1 MPGEG
6 AAKESTTSVDK
17 ALEIC
22 EVLSG
27 SLAGHSVSEVG
38 RLLRLPRPTVHRLL
52 SVLKRRGF
60 VRQDEDT
67 SRYHLTSKVLDLGF
81 RLLGRSEL
89 RLHAYLVL
97 REYVLRTGARSFIAV
112 PPAGE
117 VTYVWTAGPDE
128 VAMHTAHGK
137 EMPGHCE
144 MYFDPVHATRRLSCL
159 RLVTPHDVRRS
170 ASVIRRLGPP
180 AAAADGH
187 RLICTCAP
195 VHDYAGRE
203 VARVG
208 VFAHGSDERPILRE
222 YNRDAWE
229 LARSLS
235 MRLGHL
241 AAAPAASASTAAG

>member
-1 MPGEG
+1 MASGGPAGG
-6 AAKESTTSVDK
+6 TTTSVDK

-27 SLAGHSVSEVG
+27 SLTGQSVSEVG
-38 RLLRLPRPTVHRLL
+38 RRLRLPRPTVHRLL

-67 SRYHLTSKVLDLGF
+67 SRYHLTLKVLDLGF

-89 RLHAYLVL
+89 RLHAYPVL

-112 PPAGE
+112 PPASE
-117 VTYVWTAGPDE
+117 VTYVWAAGPDE
-128 VAMHTAHGK
+128 VAIHTAYGK
-137 EMPGHCE
+137 EMPAHCE
-144 MYFDPVHATRRLSCL
+144 MYFDPTQVTRRLSCL
-159 RLVTPHDVRRS
+159 RLVKSDDVRQS
-170 ASVIRRLGPP
+170 TGVIRRLGSP
-180 AAAADGH
+180 AAAADAR

-195 VHDYAGRE
+195 VHDYTGRE

-229 LARSLS
+229 LARLLS
-235 MRLGHL
+235 IRLGHL
-241 AAAPAASASTAAG
+241 AAGATGSAGTAAG